1 MAIHVTTYRQF
12 IGANVLV
19 TFSTQIVEGFL
30 GTNSIATFT
39 GLIVNCIQLLSNA
52 VALFSLTKYFGRRP
66 MILFG
71 SIAVTLVNWGL
82 AVSLFFEVEYLIIV
96 LMCVYMLFFGSTFFP
111 VSWSVPSEIIP
122 PEEAVYANVPGW
134 IATSIVVSCP
144 PIVKAAMPDGNV
156 YPIFLFFGVY
166 GIFGTIVLYKW
177 LVETKGKTYEQ
188 IIKEF

>member
-1 MAIHVTTYRQF
+1 MAIHITVYRQF

-19 TFSTQIVEGFL
+19 TFSSQIVSIFFPG
-30 GTNSIATFT
+30 NSIAAFT

-52 VALFSLTKYFGRRP
+52 VALFSFTRYFGRRP
-66 MILFG
+66 MFLFG
-71 SIAVTLVNWGL
+71 SISVTIVNWAL
-82 AVSLFFEVEYLIIV
+82 ALALFFEVKYLVIT

-144 PIVKAAMPDGNV
+144 PIISGAMDGSV
-156 YPIFLFFGVY
+156 YPVFFFFGAY
-166 GIFGTIVLYKW
+166 GIFGTFGLYKW

-188 IIKEF
+188 IIK